1 MILYRGTTPTLNFKF
16 RYNLGD
22 LNITAFY
29 LTFTQSREVKLEKSM
44 EELEISGDTVT
55 VHLTQ
60 EETLKLEPN
69 IAVYIQ
75 ARIKV
80 DEKAY
85 ATNIIRTS
93 LNAILKEG
101 VI

>member
-1 MILYRGTTPTLNFKF
+1 MYRGTTPTLNFKF
-16 RYNLGD
+16 EHNLSE
-22 LNITAFY
+22 LNITAVY
-29 LTFTQSREVKLEKSM
+29 LTFSQNDTVILEKT
-44 EELEISGDTVT
+44 LDEIKIVGNEIKVD
-55 VHLTQ
+55 LTQ
-60 EETLKLEPN
+60 EETLKIEEKKVL
-69 IAVYIQ
+69 YIQ

-85 ATNIIRTS
+85 ATNIIKTS

>member
-1 MILYRGTTPTLNFKF
+1 MYRGTTPALNFKF
-16 RYNLGD
+16 KNNLSE
-22 LNITAFY
+22 LNITALF
-29 LTFTQSREVKLEKSM
+29 LTFSQNDTVILEKTL
-44 EELEISGDTVT
+44 EEIEIVDNTIKVNLS
-55 VHLTQ
+55 Q
-60 EETLKLEPN
+60 EETLKIEDKKVLH
-69 IAVYIQ
+69 IQ

-85 ATNIIRTS
+85 ATNIIKTS

>member
-1 MILYRGTTPTLNFKF
+1 MYRGTTPTLNFKF
-16 RYNLGD
+16 KHNLTE
-22 LNITAFY
+22 LNITALY
-29 LTFTQSREVKLEKSM
+29 LTFSQNDTVILEKTL
-44 EELEISGDTVT
+44 EEIEIVDNTIKVNLS
-55 VHLTQ
+55 Q
-60 EETLKLEPN
+60 EETLKIEDKKVLH
-69 IAVYIQ
+69 IQ

-85 ATNIIRTS
+85 ATNIIKTS